1 LIVGSLL
8 GRPASASN
16 WRVERGK
23 PLQVDVTSESG
34 PYTVSNTY
42 LLPQARQSPRFVRLS
57 VQYDF

>member
-1 LIVGSLL
+1 MRTACSGI
-8 GRPASASN
+8 RPLPATDVLN
-16 WRVERGK
+16 EGK
-23 PLQVDVTSESG
+23 PLQVNVTSESG